1 MHKVDQS
8 TCLALE
14 RKVFSSEYQAKA
26 EHNRINPVSTPVVK
40 NATLTIGS
48 NVTGNRVYVDGNLK
62 GSTRL
67 DLDLPQGSHTIR
79 IEKDGYETYEET
91 INLTDN
97 LIIRGNLEKVVEQTT
112 SVDKSA
118 LDLEFWQSIKESN
131 DPDMFRAY
139 LKNYPTGSFVDL
151 AKLKIKKLG
160 GGTTVA
166 SSIPDLDYGDYYAL
180 VIGKDDGGS
189 CRADVVCLMD
199 STQATVQRVGA
210 MVF

>member
-1 MHKVDQS
+1 
-8 TCLALE
+8 
-14 RKVFSSEYQAKA
+14 
-26 EHNRINPVSTPVVK
+26 
-40 NATLTIGS
+40 
-48 NVTGNRVYVDGNLK
+48 
-62 GSTRL
+62 
-67 DLDLPQGSHTIR
+67 
-79 IEKDGYETYEET
+79 EKDGYETYEET